1 MTSLGPALTRSGGL
15 NLVPTKQT
23 RSERTSLVPTKQARS
38 EKPNLMPTNGIRPR
52 ELNPRPSRAAT
63 QTSGAIYRSD
73 RISVNAALIE
83 SLSTLEVIAKKKV
96 SPYQRWRPTPGVY
109 GGRMVSP
116 SPGDSEHFPKGAHR
130 AGVWDPAD
138 CTKNVF
144 LEEVVA
150 VKHDVQQEP
159 DAGGSEQYFRHIG
172 GGPFSV
178 LDN

>member
-1 MTSLGPALTRSGGL
+1 MVSTYPDEERIAKRKEGGSDIT
-15 NLVPTKQT
+15 LV
-23 RSERTSLVPTKQARS
+23 
-38 EKPNLMPTNGIRPR
+38 
-52 ELNPRPSRAAT
+52 
-63 QTSGAIYRSD
+63 
-73 RISVNAALIE
+73 E

-109 GGRMVSP
+109 DGRMVSP
-116 SPGDSEHFPKGAHR
+116 SPGDSEHFSKGVHR
-130 AGVWDPAD
+130 AGVWDPTD

-150 VKHDVQQEP
+150 VKRDVQQEP